1 MKTDAKTDAQGLGR
15 EEAVELLSFFSHHRL
30 LPQITHVLFSLGL
43 VTSQATHRRA
53 SRSIRYQ
60 KFIRNVAFYVS
71 HICVKKVARL

>member
-15 EEAVELLSFFSHHRL
+15 EEAVELLSFFSRHRL